1 MIRKLQLV
9 SELACY
15 DELKSVKLKLEK
27 NERVSFIR
35 SCWGWFVH
43 FIYKVLFCFGN
54 NVFLI
59 IIIMDKKQKKTFV
72 MTEKRKEAFLKMIE
86 NKKKHDKPI
95 VKILCSKYDGKLTW
109 EGINSS
115 I

>member
-1 MIRKLQLV
+1 
-9 SELACY
+9 
-15 DELKSVKLKLEK
+15 
-27 NERVSFIR
+27 
-35 SCWGWFVH
+35 
-43 FIYKVLFCFGN
+43 
-54 NVFLI
+54 
-59 IIIMDKKQKKTFV
+59 

-95 VKILCSKYDGKLTW
+95 VKILCSKHDGKLTW